1 MSLAW
6 IREINQ
12 PMARILL
19 TEPDRAIR
27 EFIAGILSEFGHDV
41 VASENIVEAEVWLAT
56 SPIDVLVTDLVLR
69 SEQGV
74 MLSRSCSALGIP
86 TVTLS
91 GGDFLPGQVS
101 RPPPLLEKPFRFSD
115 LQRVLHAVE
124 TAQSAA
130 AVHRP
135 TSSAA

>member
-1 MSLAW
+1 
-6 IREINQ
+6 
-12 PMARILL
+12 MARVLL

-27 EFIAGILSEFGHDV
+27 EFIAGILNEFGHDV
-41 VASENIVEAEVWLAT
+41 VACGNSVEAEVWLAT

-69 SEQGV
+69 GDQGV
-74 MLSRSCSALGIP
+74 LLSRRCSALGIP

-115 LQRVLHAVE
+115 LQRVLNAID
-124 TAQSAA
+124 TAHSEA
-130 AVHRP
+130 AVHRQRI
-135 TSSAA
+135 SAA

>member
-1 MSLAW
+1 
-6 IREINQ
+6 
-12 PMARILL
+12 MALN
-19 TEPDRAIR
+19 
-27 EFIAGILSEFGHDV
+27 AGAALSQCPGGPGLQAGDEFGHDV

-124 TAQSAA
+124 TARSAA
-130 AVHRP
+130 AIHRP